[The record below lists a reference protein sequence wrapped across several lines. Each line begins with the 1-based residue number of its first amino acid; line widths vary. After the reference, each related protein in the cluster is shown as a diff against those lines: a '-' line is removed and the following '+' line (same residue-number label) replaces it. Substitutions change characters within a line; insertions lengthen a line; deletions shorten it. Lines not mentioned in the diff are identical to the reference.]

1 MGSSPRGRGKL
12 GGVVYV
18 RQPPGLI
25 PAWAGKTPP
34 HQGPGTLPPAHPRVG
49 GENVSQT
56 TFAVRAG
63 GSSPRGRGKRSWSA
77 AGAGGGRLIPAWAGK
92 TFMVSGGSW
101 RRPAHP
107 RVGGENHAPGG
118 RARVRDGSSPRG
130 RGKLQAP
137 GRAQPRDG
145 LIPAW
150 AGKTTTHAKTID
162 ILPAHPRVGGENSSC
177 CTVM

>member
-92 TFMVSGGSW
+92 TT
-101 RRPAHP
+101 PP
-107 RVGGENHAPGG
+107 VGAL
-118 RARVRDGSSPRG
+118 VCV
-130 RGKLQAP
+130 
-137 GRAQPRDG
+137 
-145 LIPAW
+145 
-150 AGKTTTHAKTID
+150 T
-162 ILPAHPRVGGENSSC
+162 AHPRVGGENSKLQAALNRETGSSPRGRGKQRHTLRLLTFSRLIPAWAGKTQAVALLC
-177 CTVM
+177 DGG